1 MKKKEKIEPI
11 DISFSKLAKII
22 VRTKISR
29 KPTKK
34 NKPKE

>member
-22 VRTKISR
+22 VRTEINKKSAR
-29 KPTKK
+29 KSKL
-34 NKPKE
+34 KE